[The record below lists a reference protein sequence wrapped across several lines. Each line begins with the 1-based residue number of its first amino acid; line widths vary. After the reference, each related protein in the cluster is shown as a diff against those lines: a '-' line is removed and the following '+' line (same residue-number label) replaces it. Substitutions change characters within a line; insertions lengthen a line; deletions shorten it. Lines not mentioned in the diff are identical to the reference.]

1 MVFAERQF
9 SARLAGDVLVQG
21 IGVCIR
27 NVDADADV
35 EMMLLVL
42 GRRIEAEGY
51 MKGEGGRRR
60 RRRRRTTLILLFIVL
75 SFYCLGGFGGGRGKK
90 ISKRCT
96 RPPSWKR
103 RAPTR
108 LAFS

>member
-1 MVFAERQF
+1 MVLAERQF
-9 SARLAGDVLVQG
+9 SARLTGDVLVQG

-51 MKGEGGRRR
+51 MKGGGSGGGRRGR
-60 RRRRRTTLILLFIVL
+60 RMTLILFIFL
-75 SFYCLGGFGGGRGKK
+75 SFHRF
-90 ISKRCT
+90 II
-96 RPPSWKR
+96 
-103 RAPTR
+103 
-108 LAFS
+108 